1 MNTPERIS
9 VRYKFRVMLI
19 CFAIYAAITGISFYY
34 LVKNYD
40 EIDQAYK
47 AEINL
52 KNNLSEIRNLQYE
65 LFNLYSTTR
74 DKEKEDT
81 LVSDINLLCIG
92 INNGIA
98 TIDQTIPDKSRKMEQ
113 SISVFREEFENY
125 RKKINEITETKSY
138 IRSLSDAGGR
148 LDVSRRAASTTGNQ
162 FSISGTNNIFQ
173 EAYKYE
179 QSFLETSNIED
190 YKNFNKKID
199 ALLRILKSTGNNTPN
214 MLVRYQISK
223 MTDQI
228 VEYRTTFNLIFAKQ
242 LQLGLNN
249 NDGFKGEAN
258 AQIKTMQ
265 IDIEEMLDESNELR
279 NDKHYS
285 LVSKIVIIQVVTII
299 AGLIFFLLL
308 FQSVTKPNERMSE
321 YLNTLLEGKLVPPTK
336 NYGSTNEID
345 IMAEQLSLFVENL
358 KEKQLFTE
366 SIGNGR
372 LEKDFKLLSENDEL
386 GNSLR
391 NMKNNLEK
399 QIKEQLERRK
409 ADELQDKINLGLT
422 EFGAILRK
430 NNNNLD
436 RLCDETTRNLIKYMA
451 ANYGAM
457 YIYEDDNPD
466 DIHLEMKAA
475 YAADRQKF
483 MQKRISLYEG
493 IVGTCAVEKTMFLIE
508 DIPDNYIKIGSGFG
522 DTKPRHLLVMPL
534 LLNNK
539 IYGMIELC
547 RTDKFEDYRIK
558 FIQQLSEDIAIT
570 ISYVRENTKNLYKL
584 REIGKRLEQY
594 TINLQNAEIETK
606 NKNNEI
612 KALKEENKKL
622 KEENSKLADF
632 KLATENRL
640 GRKLD

>member
-9 VRYKFRVMLI
+9 VRYKFRVMLV
-19 CFAIYAAITGISFYY
+19 CFALYATITGISFYY
-34 LVKNYD
+34 LIKNYE
-40 EIDQAYK
+40 EIDNTYK

-65 LFNLYSTTR
+65 LFNLYSSTR

-81 LVSDINLLCIG
+81 LFSDIVTLCNG
-92 INNGIA
+92 INSGLI
-98 TIDQTIPDKSRKMEQ
+98 TIDQTINDKSRKMEQ

-125 RKKINEITETKSY
+125 RKKITQITETKSQ
-138 IRSLSDAGGR
+138 IRALSDEGGR
-148 LDVSRRAASTTGNQ
+148 LDISRKAATTTGNQ

-173 EAYKYE
+173 EAYKFE

-199 ALLRILKSTGNNTPN
+199 ALLRILKSTGNNTGN

-228 VEYRTTFNLIFAKQ
+228 AEYRTTFNLIFAKQ

-265 IDIEEMLDESNELR
+265 TDIEEMLIESNDLR
-279 NDKHYS
+279 NQKHQS
-285 LVSKIVIIQVVTII
+285 LVFKVVMVQLITII

-308 FQSVTKPNERMSE
+308 FQSVTKPNERMGE
-321 YLNTLLEGKLVPPTK
+321 YLNTLLEGKLVLPQK

-345 IMAEQLSLFVENL
+345 IMSEQLSKFVENL

-366 SIGNGR
+366 SIGNGKI
-372 LEKDFKLLSENDEL
+372 EKEFKLLGPNDEL
-386 GNSLR
+386 GNSLI

-399 QIKEQLERRK
+399 QIKEQIERRK
-409 ADELQDKINLGLT
+409 ADELQDKINIGLT

-430 NNNNLD
+430 NNNNID
-436 RLCDETTRNLIKYMA
+436 KLCDETTRNLITYMA

-457 YIYEDDNPD
+457 YIYVDDNPD
-466 DIHLEMKAA
+466 DIHLLMKAA

-483 MQKRISLYEG
+483 LQKKVNLYEG
-493 IVGTCAVEKTMFLIE
+493 IIGTCAVEKTMFLID

-522 DTKPRHLLVMPL
+522 EAKPGHLLVMPL
-534 LLNNK
+534 LLNNR

-558 FIQQLSEDIAIT
+558 FIQRLAEDIAIT
-570 ISYVRENTKNLYKL
+570 ISYVSENTKNIYKL
-584 REIGKRLEQY
+584 QEIGKRLDQY
-594 TINLQNAEIETK
+594 TIKLQNAEAEAK
-606 NKNNEI
+606 KQNEKI
-612 KALKEENKKL
+612 KTLTEKNKKL
-622 KEENSKLADF
+622 NEENSKLADF
-632 KLATENRL
+632 KLAAENRF